1 MIGTQSEDESIQTL
15 FNKVN
20 NLLDNVDE
28 NATTSSTTTTTKKG
42 ITHIDKGKRNVILII
57 F

>member
-1 MIGTQSEDESIQTL
+1 MIGTQSEDETIQTL

-28 NATTSSTTTTTKKG
+28 NATTSSTTTTTKNG
-42 ITHIDKGKRNVILII
+42 ITYIEKGKSSVILII
-57 F
+57 L